1 MLLPLDVIVLHFL
14 NCPVLLSLVREN
26 QGLEGLGVKQGE
38 LGDDHEEDRNV
49 EGKAS
54 ILDPESLPTEVCDAV
69 QPKNMLRAAWRVQ

>member
-1 MLLPLDVIVLHFL
+1 MLLP
-14 NCPVLLSLVREN
+14 LVREN

-69 QPKNMLRAAWRVQ
+69 QPKICSGLHGESNEFAAGTKALQGAW